1 MNQPTHLTKRIPLL
15 GALVVAVT
23 VVAVGSVTA
32 VSAAVVYGP
41 SWGRFS
47 INFPS
52 TPTVFNNTP
61 AVRKVLS
68 GYSSAYAY
76 TVASPSDPFALKV
89 TAKPPAV
96 WVIVAKP
103 GSGIS
108 LTQFLN
114 IGKSLN
120 GAKRETIGGLTA
132 YVSIFPETTKYLRA
146 SVITDKNATEGLL
159 FTHKGTT
166 LYLAEAVATQASTVR
181 AFLLSFRPAS

>member
-1 MNQPTHLTKRIPLL
+1 MYRK
-15 GALVVAVT
+15 ALVAAVSILAAVA
-23 VVAVGSVTA
+23 VVAVGSVTLA
-32 VSAAVVYGP
+32 FAASAYGP

-52 TPTVFNNTP
+52 APTAFNNTP

-68 GYSSAYAY
+68 GYSSVYAY
-76 TVASPSDPFALKV
+76 TVASPSDPFALKA
-89 TAKPPAV
+89 TPKPPAF

-103 GSGIS
+103 GSGIT

-120 GAKRETIGGLTA
+120 AAKRETIGGLTA
-132 YVSIFPETTKYLRA
+132 YVSIFPESTKYLQA
-146 SVITDKNATEGLL
+146 GVITDKNATEGLL

-166 LYLAEAVATQASTVR
+166 LYLAEAVATKASTVH
-181 AFLLSFRPAS
+181 AFLFSFRPAS